1 MILLDTN
8 VVIAMLRDRPKAVRE
23 RFRAAISAGEQV
35 GLSSIVVYELW
46 HGATRSARRVENIER
61 VRGVLSGDIDV
72 IPFDDEDAV
81 RAGELRAAL
90 EALGTPIGPYD
101 VLIAAQ
107 ALRLDATL
115 ITANTGEFA
124 RVEGLRLE
132 DWSA

>member
-8 VVIAMLRDRPKAVRE
+8 VVIAIMRDRPKTVRE
-23 RFRAAISAGEQV
+23 QLRSAVSGGQQI

-46 HGATRSARRVENIER
+46 HGATRSARRSENIER
-61 VRGVLSGDIDV
+61 VRSMLSGDMDV

-90 EALGTPIGPYD
+90 EAVGTPIGPYD
-101 VLIAAQ
+101 LLIAAQ

-115 ITANTGEFA
+115 VTANTREFA

-132 DWSA
+132 DW

>member
-8 VVIAMLRDRPKAVRE
+8 VVIAIMRDRPKTVRE
-23 RFRAAISAGEQV
+23 QLRSAVSGGQQI

-46 HGATRSARRVENIER
+46 HGATRSARRSENIER
-61 VRGVLSGDIDV
+61 VRSMLSGDMDV

-81 RAGELRAAL
+81 RAGELRVAL
-90 EALGTPIGPYD
+90 EAVGTPIGPYD
-101 VLIAAQ
+101 LLIAAQ

-115 ITANTGEFA
+115 VTANTREFA

-132 DWSA
+132 DW

>member
-1 MILLDTN
+1 
-8 VVIAMLRDRPKAVRE
+8 MLRDRPKAVRE